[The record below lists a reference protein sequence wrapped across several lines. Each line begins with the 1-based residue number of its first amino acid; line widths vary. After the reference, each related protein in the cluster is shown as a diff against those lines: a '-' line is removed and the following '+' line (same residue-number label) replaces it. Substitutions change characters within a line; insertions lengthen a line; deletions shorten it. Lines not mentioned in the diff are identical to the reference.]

1 MAILWLTA
9 AETIAP
15 AGPFT
20 AAAVENA
27 SYLLY
32 TLSGRKYGGV
42 RTTTEAYTSNLATD
56 LSLRPHV
63 ISGNVYNLPTNT
75 PAMRN
80 LYLRESPVR
89 SIISIEQAGTTFD
102 PATYSLRNNRYVIR
116 ANGLPWVLDPIN
128 ELTVSYTYGMNPPES
143 GKRAAIRLA
152 NEYILLYSGSPDCA
166 LPERI
171 QSVTRQGISYT
182 LVDPQDFLR
191 EGKIGIPEIDLFLA
205 STNPTGAKNKAKVFS
220 VDRPRGEKIQ

>member
-1 MAILWLTA
+1 MAILWLTGA
-9 AETIAP
+9 DTIQP

-32 TLSGRKYGGV
+32 TLSGRKYGGI
-42 RTTTEAYTSNLATD
+42 RSTTESYTSNFATS
-56 LSLRPHV
+56 LVLRPQV
-63 ISGNVYNLPTNT
+63 ISGNVFNLPVNT

-80 LYLRESPVR
+80 LYLRETPVH
-89 SIISIEQAGTTFD
+89 SIASITQSGVTFD
-102 PATYSLRNNRYVIR
+102 PATYSLRNNRYVVR
-116 ANGLPWVLDPIN
+116 ANGIPWALDPIN
-128 ELTVSYTYGMNPPES
+128 ELVVQYSYGLNPPES

-152 NEYILLYSGSPDCA
+152 NEFILLYSGSPDCS

-205 STNPTGAKNKAKVFS
+205 STNPSGAKNKAKIFS
-220 VDRPRGEKIQ
+220 VDRPRGEKIN